1 MSISTVCR
9 LLVGL
14 VSIYFTLPAF
24 SQSVLPDSIQLDTTF
39 RRIAEDERK
48 RLIDPATGTV
58 PYERLEEA
66 RRQLTERQSETNASI
81 PNVIWQE
88 RGPSNAGGRTRA
100 ILFDPNDPARKKV
113 WAGSVRGGL
122 WYTNDITDVN
132 ATWTP
137 VSDFWE
143 NRVISALAA
152 DPSNPQIMYAGTG
165 DRYDYLSGSGIWKT
179 TNGGTTWTRLSS
191 TIPSGNAPSV
201 NRALEFIQRIVVN
214 SSGHVFAATQ
224 YGVVKSTDGGNSWSY
239 ALAPGQLIGVGG
251 NTSDYY
257 YDNVTDLEI
266 GKDGILFA
274 AFNPSRVFKSTDASG
289 NTWQEI
295 TPPGGTGSERTELAL
310 APSSSGTLQVIYAVS
325 RAYNATN
332 YSQDIR
338 WFKKSTN
345 GGVTWSDVSIPLD
358 YSSRHFTAGNGYYSM
373 GLAVSPA
380 NSNIVFAGGV
390 DWYRSTD
397 GGATWTS
404 ALTYTYSEHS
414 LIFQPGTPTA
424 VVFSNE
430 YGVYWSA
437 DMGGATQSPSIVDRR
452 NGYRAAEVNSV
463 AMKASAGNN
472 YMLASARPLGVFT
485 MSGAGLSASPNFF
498 YRTTAELGLTFID
511 EDEPNIQ
518 LFTTYG
524 NSNLYNGSTYSTVLT
539 TNAQSATN
547 PAEYDSQSNTLYV
560 PYYTSGE
567 YYIRRGTGIGSGSV
581 VVTNMLL
588 LGIGYSQTV
597 FKLGRDRTTMF
608 IGTSNGEVYKIT
620 GLNQSYVSVSPC
632 SNNAFPRYTSISSID
647 IGATDNELLVTLSNY
662 GVQSVWYTNDG
673 GTTWTG
679 KDQSNYGLPDMPVRQ
694 ALFNPQNRKQVFL
707 ATELGIWSTTDITAT
722 NPGWTFTSS
731 GLGATRV
738 NQLRYRASDGLLT
751 AATAGRGIWSSD
763 ALAIPYTAPAI
774 AISNI
779 SSTTLCAG
787 NTFTVSFTQSG
798 PAMGSNNTYEVWLSD
813 ASGSFAT
820 RRRLGSGTASPIIAT
835 LPTNSNIFGVYGT
848 NYRIKVIAT
857 NPEVE
862 SDQSGPLT
870 IGNLASI
877 FLTDREILYGKNYTG
892 AFICNGSTVTM
903 ITVPKDRTNI
913 STSPES
919 YQWFLNGNEI
929 PNVTSATYTTGQA
942 GRYTVTA
949 KQAGCTANSTY
960 EYQLSTNSTVY
971 SNIISHVQNAPQ
983 CEDRPLTIASTYVGE
998 SATYQWARDG
1008 VDIAGATSYSLTINQ
1023 TGTYT
1028 HRFVD
1033 RSCSNTSS
1041 ESFFQFGRALPVRI
1055 VLPSPGD
1062 TLICSGNS
1070 VYLSNAE
1077 YVSNSTLS
1085 LPDPYTYQWYKNGV
1099 AILYA
1104 TTSYYY
1110 VNEPGLYTLAVRQ
1123 GSCEARSNSILIRS
1137 VSTLIPTIEKN
1148 SSSSLACSGES
1159 RQLTARPYSLS
1170 NQWQKDGVDIAG
1182 ATNSYYN
1189 ATTSGQ
1195 YTVRTGTG
1203 TCAATSA
1210 PVGLTFGNQI
1220 QPRIAPINNITENC
1234 TNVFLTQNSE
1244 YSQSSYQYQWIKD
1257 GAVIPGATS
1266 SAYSATQTGLYRL
1279 SITSGS
1285 CQGISKGLFITVGKV
1300 SKPIVRVSDAV
1311 SICKD
1316 RSVPL
1321 SAAAASTSPFQWK
1334 RNGIPI
1340 STPTYN
1346 LFYATESGLYSAVIK
1361 LSNSCE
1367 AESDPVQIT
1376 IGEPTAAR
1384 LAGNTL
1390 ISAGKSAQLPVAFTG
1405 VAPWSFTLSNGQSVQ
1420 NTYQNPYMLTVT
1432 PTNTTTYSLASV
1444 NNGCGSGSVSGSS
1457 TVSVANGSADL
1468 AMNMMVNNRTPNVGD
1483 VVTYS
1488 LILTNEGQ
1496 NEATGVQ
1503 VASRL
1508 PTGLV
1513 FVDALS
1519 PGVTFGDGIVRTDA
1533 GTVAINGLT
1542 RIQFRARVT
1551 QPGTFA
1557 TAAQVTACQT
1567 PDLDSQPN
1575 SGTGDG
1581 EDDAATIDL
1590 RTASQSGSLLVSA
1603 NPDQVVLPKL
1613 SGNQPV
1619 ADANTADLSLTMST
1633 NALSPKAGDVITVM
1647 LQVSNRGGSAASSI
1661 EVQTQLP
1668 ASWQLA
1674 STDGLV
1680 VSGQTIKGYIN
1691 QLPAGKSATINLSL
1705 RVGSTNNVLQSQI
1718 ADVAESDPDSTP
1730 GNGYDKGEDD
1740 EASIMVRQR

>member
-1 MSISTVCR
+1 MPISTVCR
-9 LLVGL
+9 LFVGL
-14 VSIYFTLPAF
+14 VSIYFSLPAF
-24 SQSVLPDSIQLDTTF
+24 SQSVQPDSIQLDTTF

-66 RRQLTERQSETNASI
+66 RRLLTGRQNQTSATNASI
-81 PNVIWQE
+81 PNVTWQE
-88 RGPSNAGGRTRA
+88 RGPSNAGGRTHTL
-100 ILFDPNDPARKKV
+100 LFDLNDPTRRKV
-113 WAGSVRGGL
+113 WAGGITGGL
-122 WYTNDITDVN
+122 WYTIDITDGN
-132 ATWTP
+132 AGWTS
-137 VSDFWE
+137 VSETWE
-143 NRVISALAA
+143 NRAVTALAA

-165 DRYDYLSGSGIWKT
+165 DRYNYISGGGIWKT
-179 TNGGTTWTRLSS
+179 TNGGTTWSRLSS
-191 TIPSGNAPSV
+191 TIPSGSTPSV

-214 SSGHVFAATQ
+214 SNGHVFAATQ
-224 YGVVKSTDGGNSWSY
+224 YGVVKSIDGGNSWSY
-239 ALAPGQLIGVGG
+239 ALAPGQLIGVSGKE
-251 NTSDYY
+251 SEYYKDY
-257 YDNVTDLEI
+257 VTDLDI
-266 GKDGILFA
+266 SSDGILYA
-274 AFNPSRVFKSTDASG
+274 AFNPSRVFKSSDASG
-289 NTWQEI
+289 NAWLEI
-295 TPPGGTGSERTELAL
+295 TPPNVTGSARTELAL
-310 APSSSGTLQVIYAVS
+310 APSTSGGGQVLYGVS
-325 RAYNATN
+325 VAYNAAN
-332 YSQDIR
+332 YTQDVR
-338 WFKKSTN
+338 WFKK
-345 GGVTWSDVSIPLD
+345 
-358 YSSRHFTAGNGYYSM
+358 
-373 GLAVSPA
+373 
-380 NSNIVFAGGV
+380 
-390 DWYRSTD
+390 STD
-397 GGATWTS
+397 GGATWSDVAIPTINSTS
-404 ALTYTYSEHS
+404 SGHFTWGNGSYALS
-414 LIFQPGTPTA
+414 LAVHPTDPNTVYAGGYIWCRSTNRGTAWNTALNGYMYHHGLYFQPGSSNSVALGSLDGVRWSSDWGNNSVTTPSVLA
-424 VVFSNE
+424 RN
-430 YGVYWSA
+430 
-437 DMGGATQSPSIVDRR
+437 
-452 NGYRAAEVNSV
+452 NGYRASEVGGVAIKPAPGNS
-463 AMKASAGNN
+463 
-472 YMLASARPLGVFT
+472 YILANVQPQGFVQLTSP
-485 MSGAGLSASPNFF
+485 GLSTAQLISSGFVSIVPNNSNL
-498 YRTTAELGLTFID
+498 AFID

-518 LFTTYG
+518 LASSYGTFYRVDDYVRNSVCSLNTFGSTLPADYDSQANTLYTADYDYTSSLAFLRKTTNVATTPTNTTASLGNLSSSSTFLKISKDRSALFLG
-524 NSNLYNGSTYSTVLT
+524 NSN
-539 TNAQSATN
+539 
-547 PAEYDSQSNTLYV
+547 
-560 PYYTSGE
+560 
-567 YYIRRGTGIGSGSV
+567 
-581 VVTNMLL
+581 
-588 LGIGYSQTV
+588 
-597 FKLGRDRTTMF
+597 KL
-608 IGTSNGEVYKIT
+608 YKIT
-620 GLNQSYVSVSPC
+620 NLSQSTPTVTAID
-632 SNNAFPRYTSISSID
+632 NNAFPQYTSISSID
-647 IGATDNELLVTLSNY
+647 IGATDNELVVTLSNY
-662 GVQSVWYTNDG
+662 GVQSVWYTSDG
-673 GTTWTG
+673 GASWTG
-679 KDQSNYGLPDMPVRQ
+679 KDQSNYGMPDIPVRY

-722 NPGWTFTSS
+722 NPGWASTSA
-731 GLGATRV
+731 GIGIPRV
-738 NQLRYRASDGLLT
+738 NQLRYRASDGLLV
-751 AATAGRGIWSSD
+751 AATSGRGIWTSD

-774 AISNI
+774 TISNI

-798 PAMGSNNTYEVWLSD
+798 PAMGSSNTYEVWISD
-813 ASGSFAT
+813 ATGSFANK
-820 RRRLGSGTASPIIAT
+820 RRLGSGTASPITAT

-857 NPEVE
+857 DPEIE
-862 SDQSGPLT
+862 SDQSGPLV
-870 IGNLASI
+870 IGNLATI
-877 FLTDREILYGKNYTG
+877 FLTDRGILYGKIYTG

-903 ITVPKDRTNI
+903 MTVPKDRTNS

-919 YQWFLNGNEI
+919 YKWFLNGNEI

-942 GRYTVTA
+942 GQYTVTA

-971 SNIISHVQNAPQ
+971 SNIISQVQNAPQ

-1041 ESFFQFGRALPVRI
+1041 ASFFQFGRALPVRI
-1055 VLPSPGD
+1055 VPPSPGD

-1376 IGEPTAAR
+1376 IGEPTTAR

-1420 NTYQNPYMLTVT
+1420 NTYQNPYMLAVT
-1432 PTNTTTYSLASV
+1432 PASTTTYSLASV
-1444 NNGCGSGSVSGSS
+1444 TNGCGTGSVSGSS
-1457 TVSVANGSADL
+1457 TVSVANGSTDL
-1468 AMNMMVNNRTPNVGD
+1468 ALSMMVNNRTPNVGD

-1488 LILTNEGQ
+1488 LMLTNEGQ
-1496 NEATGVQ
+1496 NDATGVQ

-1508 PTGLV
+1508 PTGLI
-1513 FVDALS
+1513 FVEALS
-1519 PGVTFGDGIVRTDA
+1519 PGVTFGDGVVRADA

-1542 RIQFRARVT
+1542 KIQFRTRVT

-1590 RTASQSGSLLVSA
+1590 RTASQSGPLLASA
-1603 NPDQVVLPKL
+1603 NPDQIVLPKL
-1613 SGNQPV
+1613 ASNQPV
-1619 ADANTADLSLTMST
+1619 ADANTADLSRD
-1633 NALSPKAGDVITVM
+1633 NEYERP
-1647 LQVSNRGGSAASSI
+1647 
-1661 EVQTQLP
+1661 
-1668 ASWQLA
+1668 LA
-1674 STDGLV
+1674 
-1680 VSGQTIKGYIN
+1680 KGW
-1691 QLPAGKSATINLSL
+1691 
-1705 RVGSTNNVLQSQI
+1705 
-1718 ADVAESDPDSTP
+1718 
-1730 GNGYDKGEDD
+1730 
-1740 EASIMVRQR
+1740 